1 VELPAVTM
9 LELRIIPDIS
19 GGNAVA
25 TLAQL
30 RLA

>member
-1 VELPAVTM
+1 M

-25 TLAQL
+25 SLAQL